1 LPGPTDIA
9 YYGSNQF
16 TPKLTHKVFTGPD
29 DIFTVAWHGA
39 VDMAVG
45 VPATLHSIYILRYW
59 GTKKVQT
66 WGHAS
71 IAVTAVIV
79 AGLWGPLSADGGS
92 GGRSEILFAV
102 YLLFYFAVNWGA
114 KMGAFVLPQEVYK
127 PEFRS
132 TFTGL
137 AAASGKLGAIVGIWI
152 FEVLGEL
159 LGVVPVMLIV
169 AALSA
174 TSALISHTC
183 ISDELWATQR
193 FQMAEKENASTLDG
207 RSREVP
213 PGAQASSPL

>member
-1 LPGPTDIA
+1 
-9 YYGSNQF
+9 
-16 TPKLTHKVFTGPD
+16 
-29 DIFTVAWHGA
+29 
-39 VDMAVG
+39 MAVG

-66 WGHAS
+66 WGHAGIS
-71 IAVTAVIV
+71 ISALVV
-79 AGLWGPLSADGGS
+79 AILWRPLSANGGS
-92 GGRSEILFAV
+92 GGRSEILFTV

-132 TFTGL
+132 TFTGI

-174 TSALISHTC
+174 LGALISHTC
-183 ISDELWATQR
+183 ISDELWAAQSL
-193 FQMAEKENASTLDG
+193 QMAEKERAAMQTASRGSSDQNTLVETPTG
-207 RSREVP
+207 AEVLNP
-213 PGAQASSPL
+213 IS